1 MGYEWGGAIALKLAL
16 ENPKSFEKVV
26 AIMPSYTESDQTRDE
41 LRKLRTPTMIHLI
54 PQDHGHPWHK
64 FKRIAWTIP
73 NVTIELTN
81 INLWNAEISK
91 LIY

>member
-26 AIMPSYTESDQTRDE
+26 AIMPSYSESDQTRDE
-41 LRKLRTPTMIHLI
+41 LRKLRTPTMIHWI